1 MLLAAHT
8 DREFTHWLQ
17 CHAEDGWWLKENK
30 GNTFVFIKKPFSGKR
45 VCSYT
50 VRSDALGI
58 SAEDVFYDRLDGLRK
73 SGWQLLVMG
82 MPESFTDKTR
92 HAFLYESPRE
102 DLPHPEIPLS
112 DPEGQMALQ
121 RNALKKAASTLAL
134 CLIYA
139 AVLIYLIVSRPVI
152 PFAGVTG
159 TLFLM
164 LTAVTFL
171 PCVYF
176 SCRGVSLYAK
186 AIRDPETDSSAGD
199 FLSLDKAVILSSL
212 MLVILAAYL
221 LLDFLL

>member
-1 MLLAAHT
+1 
-8 DREFTHWLQ
+8 
-17 CHAEDGWWLKENK
+17 
-30 GNTFVFIKKPFSGKR
+30 
-45 VCSYT
+45 
-50 VRSDALGI
+50 
-58 SAEDVFYDRLDGLRK
+58 
-73 SGWQLLVMG
+73 
-82 MPESFTDKTR
+82 
-92 HAFLYESPRE
+92 
-102 DLPHPEIPLS
+102 
-112 DPEGQMALQ
+112 MALQ

-139 AVLIYLIVSRPVI
+139 AVLIYLIVSRPVM
-152 PFAGVTG
+152 PFAGVMG
-159 TLFLM
+159 TLFLI